1 VLIGQIFINDF
12 PWLGRFNYY
21 KRFSWIVKVFIHFFL
36 LKDLISNIQKI
47 FLLRFSFKDNYS
59 ILGLYLIAI
68 NETNSL
74 LYKVML
80 LFVNLF
86 QFLKVMVSMRIIF
99 FFCSKKFL
107 NCLFF
112 FLMQF
117 MNFFSLWNQYNF
129 VNFKRFAISTRL
141 SFD

>member
-1 VLIGQIFINDF
+1 MLIGQIFINDF